1 MFLTSIYQKPRIH
14 NLDFN
19 YGKFAIIKI
28 KLVEWQKN
36 INRRYTRKILCF
48 KVNNKLFL
56 SIAID
61 NIKNINYNLLIVDLR
76 RQYMGLINTYF
87 IEKSEV
93 IQLDDEDDNEIIN
106 FVDLSDDT
114 YNNLDEALQTVG
126 LFDSDNIK
134 QFSKKLKKM
143 KYTKSVKRKEKYIY
157 DYILD
162 EYNIYFNQL

>member
-1 MFLTSIYQKPRIH
+1 
-14 NLDFN
+14 
-19 YGKFAIIKI
+19 
-28 KLVEWQKN
+28 
-36 INRRYTRKILCF
+36 
-48 KVNNKLFL
+48 
-56 SIAID
+56 
-61 NIKNINYNLLIVDLR
+61 
-76 RQYMGLINTYF
+76 MGLLHTYF

-126 LFDSDNIK
+126 LFDSDDIK

-143 KYTKSVKRKEKYIY
+143 KYTKSVKREEKYIY

-162 EYNIYFNQL
+162 KYSILFNEL

>member
-1 MFLTSIYQKPRIH
+1 
-14 NLDFN
+14 
-19 YGKFAIIKI
+19 
-28 KLVEWQKN
+28 
-36 INRRYTRKILCF
+36 
-48 KVNNKLFL
+48 
-56 SIAID
+56 
-61 NIKNINYNLLIVDLR
+61 
-76 RQYMGLINTYF
+76 MGLLHTYL

-93 IQLDDEDDNEIIN
+93 IQLDDNDEIIN

-143 KYTKSVKRKEKYIY
+143 KYTKSVKREEKYIY

-162 EYNIYFNQL
+162 KYSILFNEL

>member
-1 MFLTSIYQKPRIH
+1 
-14 NLDFN
+14 
-19 YGKFAIIKI
+19 
-28 KLVEWQKN
+28 
-36 INRRYTRKILCF
+36 
-48 KVNNKLFL
+48 
-56 SIAID
+56 
-61 NIKNINYNLLIVDLR
+61 
-76 RQYMGLINTYF
+76 MGLINTYF

-106 FVDLSDDT
+106 FVDLSIDT

-143 KYTKSVKRKEKYIY
+143 KYTTKSIKREEKYIY

-162 EYNIYFNQL
+162 EYNIYFNEL

>member
-1 MFLTSIYQKPRIH
+1 
-14 NLDFN
+14 
-19 YGKFAIIKI
+19 
-28 KLVEWQKN
+28 
-36 INRRYTRKILCF
+36 
-48 KVNNKLFL
+48 
-56 SIAID
+56 
-61 NIKNINYNLLIVDLR
+61 
-76 RQYMGLINTYF
+76 MGLINTYF

-126 LFDSDNIK
+126 LFDSDDIK

-143 KYTKSVKRKEKYIY
+143 KYTKSVKREEKYIY

-162 EYNIYFNQL
+162 KYSILFNEL

>member
-1 MFLTSIYQKPRIH
+1 
-14 NLDFN
+14 
-19 YGKFAIIKI
+19 
-28 KLVEWQKN
+28 
-36 INRRYTRKILCF
+36 
-48 KVNNKLFL
+48 
-56 SIAID
+56 
-61 NIKNINYNLLIVDLR
+61 
-76 RQYMGLINTYF
+76 MGLINTYF

-106 FVDLSDDT
+106 FVDLSIDT

-143 KYTKSVKRKEKYIY
+143 KYTKSVKREEKYIY

-162 EYNIYFNQL
+162 KYSILFNEL